1 MIVNGCLE
9 SLWIRDIEELII
21 FSNDDLRLI
30 ILLLLV
36 KYGIL
41 VLLGRAG
48 YLFFVLNFASIYS

>member
-48 YLFFVLNFASIYS
+48 YLFFVLHKLCLYS